1 MPIYRNVSK
10 TDASTPEAAA
20 EFIRQDTGGSVTH
33 ASGFAVIDE
42 GDCWRVPVFS
52 MDGHAATPFPV
63 GAVFPNDNRMS
74 DAEIERQIKQFG
86 RGDDAGWTLGTPTG
100 RGFRKQ

>member
-52 MDGHAATPFPV
+52 MDGHAATGRSERRPV
-63 GAVFPNDNRMS
+63 EDSANNEYCYNYGSFGFGLN
-74 DAEIERQIKQFG
+74 EITKSSSSRSTE
-86 RGDDAGWTLGTPTG
+86 T
-100 RGFRKQ
+100 

>member
-10 TDASTPEAAA
+10 TDASTQEAAA
-20 EFIRQDTGGSVTH
+20 QFILNDTGGTVQH
-33 ASGFAVIDE
+33 ASAWPIVE
-42 GDCWRVPVFS
+42 EEDCWRVPVFS
-52 MDGHAATPFPV
+52 TDGRASMPFPV

-86 RGDDAGWTLGTPTG
+86 RGDDAGWTLGTATG